1 MAHIKMIIQ
10 YDGTNYFGWQSQKKG
25 QTIQGKIEE
34 ILYKILKKPIKIRG
48 AGRTDAGVHAL
59 AQVASFKA
67 DLKIS
72 LSVLKKS
79 LEFSSA

>member
-1 MAHIKMIIQ
+1 MMEPTTL
-10 YDGTNYFGWQSQKKG
+10 DGRVRKR
-25 QTIQGKIEE
+25 GKLFREK
-34 ILYKILKKPIKIRG
+34 LKRVSTKFLKKPIKIRG

-79 LEFSSA
+79 LKFSSA